1 MDIST
6 RIRNITDAEAIV
18 ESYIRQDVH
27 GPQFV
32 EALRLL
38 IVALIEADPTDASIT
53 VKGRK
58 ALDLAETWARRR
70 MDQHHGKA

>member
-1 MDIST
+1 MELST

-38 IVALIEADPTDASIT
+38 IVALIEADPTDAPMS
-53 VKGRK
+53 VKGQK
-58 ALDLAETWARRR
+58 AVGLAGTWARRKL
-70 MDQHHGKA
+70 DQHHGKA